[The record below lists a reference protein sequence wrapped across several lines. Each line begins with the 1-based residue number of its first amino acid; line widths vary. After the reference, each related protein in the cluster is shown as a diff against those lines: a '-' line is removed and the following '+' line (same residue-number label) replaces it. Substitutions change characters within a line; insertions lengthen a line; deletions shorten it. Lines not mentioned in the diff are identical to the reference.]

1 MHAGVRTDPEKTL
14 VWLNR
19 MMKDTGITV
28 PQIAEWL
35 GISENQ
41 VYNWRGGKIGMKKMH
56 ILALAH
62 VIENKLEKNFDDY
75 VYFDLTK
82 TSKKYPFKK
91 FAAFALFDELCAKP
105 EEIIKGA

>member
-14 VWLNR
+14 VWLNQ
-19 MMKDTGITV
+19 MMKDTGAKV
-28 PQIAEWL
+28 PEIAKWL

-56 ILALAH
+56 ILAIAYS
-62 VIENKLEKNFDDY
+62 IEHILHKNFENY

-91 FAAFALFDELCAKP
+91 FAAFALFDELCLKP
-105 EEIIKGA
+105 EEMTKGA